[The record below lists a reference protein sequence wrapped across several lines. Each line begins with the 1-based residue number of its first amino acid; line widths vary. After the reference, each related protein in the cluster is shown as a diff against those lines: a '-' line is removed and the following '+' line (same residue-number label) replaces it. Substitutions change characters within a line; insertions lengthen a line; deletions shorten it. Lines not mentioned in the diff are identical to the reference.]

1 MKKQKEKPKEY
12 ESITTVK
19 CDGKLIDLITL
30 LTYTPFD
37 GGKGLIITPWDMI
50 KLNTNNKI
58 WNIYRYSLYSTLL
71 TFLIILA
78 LPDFNLVKGFFLL
91 E

>member
-19 CDGKLIDLITL
+19 CDGKLIDLITI

-37 GGKGLIITPWDMI
+37 G
-50 KLNTNNKI
+50 
-58 WNIYRYSLYSTLL
+58 
-71 TFLIILA
+71 
-78 LPDFNLVKGFFLL
+78 VKGSITRIRNHI
-91 E
+91 EEKE